1 MRGDAAPGS
10 PSPHP
15 TASSPGRRGRAG
27 THGGNS
33 QGPTFSRSF
42 INQNRPCHKKQGPF
56 PQKYDFAKRKSCWL
70 RGCVWWKNFVCF
82 FFSFFFFSFPSFLF
96 VAHFFVIVGCCCC
109 FYKTLA
115 LKDSNTVQTAT
126 TNPHPWDPRG
136 AGDSGASLG
145 FFCGCFPCPFPGV
158 WRRWA
163 GAGPWSRWNLYSS
176 YVGRWSQ
183 ERIPE

>member
-1 MRGDAAPGS
+1 MQPQA
-10 PSPHP
+10 PHP
-15 TASSPGRRGRAG
+15 LTPLLLPPEGEGEL
-27 THGGNS
+27 
-33 QGPTFSRSF
+33 GPTEETAKALLFHDPLLIRTGLATKNRAHSHKNMILQRGNLAGLEGACGGKILYDSF
-42 INQNRPCHKKQGPF
+42 F
-56 PQKYDFAKRKSCWL
+56 P
-70 RGCVWWKNFVCF
+70 
-82 FFSFFFFSFPSFLF
+82 FFFFSFPSFLF
-96 VAHFFVIVGCCCC
+96 AAHFFVIVGFCCC

-158 WRRWA
+158 WHRWA